1 MYVCTAVILRI
12 LLLTLPMDLQHS
24 VFKSPLGLIKISGT
38 REFITEVKFCDED
51 EPEIDG
57 EHSLLHT
64 CKSQLQEYF
73 EGQRKTFDLP
83 IKPHGTEFKLK
94 VWQLL
99 TEINYGHTIT
109 YGSIAG
115 KLNMDKGASRAIG
128 LANGK
133 NPIAIIIPCHRV
145 IGQNGNLT
153 GYAGGLWRKQKLLE
167 LERNNSVQDGVLF

>member
-1 MYVCTAVILRI
+1 
-12 LLLTLPMDLQHS
+12 MDIQHA
-24 VFKSPLGLIKISGT
+24 VFKSPLGLIKVSGT

-51 EPEIDG
+51 EPEMNG

-73 EGQRKTFDLP
+73 GGQRKTFDLP
-83 IKPHGTEFKLK
+83 LKPCGTEFQLK

-99 TEINYGHTIT
+99 IDIRYGHTIT
-109 YGSIAG
+109 YGSIA
-115 KLNMDKGASRAIG
+115 DKMQMSRGVSRAIG

-133 NPIAIIIPCHRV
+133 NPIAIVIPCHRV

-167 LERNNSVQDGVLF
+167 LERNNSVQRGVLF